1 MNKNTDGMFCTGVSG
16 SGALPWVVVGEELG
30 VVLDFRCRAEE
41 RNEGWEEARTDSPP
55 IPRLVRMSVA

>member
-30 VVLDFRCRAEE
+30 VVLILDAEQRRE
-41 RNEGWEEARTDSPP
+41 MKVGRRPGQTAPRSPG
-55 IPRLVRMSVA
+55 